1 MGLIPESLA
10 RGVVDE
16 FERRAGDR
24 SKDELTQMGVGHP
37 MYGPEEVLSAL
48 DALLDLRL
56 SQGPRVLKFEERFA
70 KYLGLNHAVAVN
82 SGSSA
87 NLLAMGALINV
98 GRLEP
103 GDEILAPAATFATVT
118 SPAYQLGLVPVY
130 VDVSPEDWCI
140 DPGEIEEALSP
151 RTRLIMPVHNLGFPA
166 DMERIMALANE
177 RGVAVLEDCC
187 ESHGAELHGRKVG
200 SFGLLSTLSF
210 FVAHNIT
217 TGEGGMVFTDDD
229 ELEAALRSL
238 REFGRLPDTGDRFY
252 SDQRLQDY
260 DARYIFTSLGYN
272 VRMTDVAAALG
283 LVQLAKLDDLNA
295 QRREIVSRLREIVV
309 ASPHVNVPTVR
320 EGGVSAYYGFPMIVS
335 KNAPFSRKELALHLE
350 KYGIETRAMM
360 GGCLPDQ
367 PGFVGQNHRVH
378 GDLPV
383 SRMLRDRALFIGCH
397 PGITAKALEH
407 MERVFKELPG

>member
-1 MGLIPESLA
+1 
-10 RGVVDE
+10 
-16 FERRAGDR
+16 
-24 SKDELTQMGVGHP
+24 
-37 MYGPEEVLSAL
+37 
-48 DALLDLRL
+48 
-56 SQGPRVLKFEERFA
+56 
-70 KYLGLNHAVAVN
+70 
-82 SGSSA
+82 
-87 NLLAMGALINV
+87 
-98 GRLEP
+98 
-103 GDEILAPAATFATVT
+103 
-118 SPAYQLGLVPVY
+118 
-130 VDVSPEDWCI
+130 
-140 DPGEIEEALSP
+140 
-151 RTRLIMPVHNLGFPA
+151 
-166 DMERIMALANE
+166 
-177 RGVAVLEDCC
+177 
-187 ESHGAELHGRKVG
+187 
-200 SFGLLSTLSF
+200 
-210 FVAHNIT
+210 
-217 TGEGGMVFTDDD
+217 MVFTDDD